1 MRAGRASWTAEITA
15 IIRATE
21 SIKPAGEGLFFDPY
35 AACFLHASIR
45 LLLKI
50 RWLTLAMVW
59 FAIDRRFPGASVTTA
74 SRIRFIDDC
83 LKQNLHKRID
93 QVVIL
98 GAGYDS
104 RAYRFSGLKSKR
116 VFEVDHP
123 TTQKLKKEKVSRIFG
138 GLPDHVAY
146 VPADFENDNL
156 INRLAGAGYKND
168 VRTLF
173 IWEAVSKYLAP
184 NAVKD
189 LLSAVSANSCRRSA
203 IVFDYLFQ
211 SMVDGRSG
219 GALAQKI
226 LAFQAKKGEPF
237 IFGLPE
243 KNPEQFVIASGF
255 SSVKHFSAA
264 RIKRMYVSGMNRAKE
279 FHPFWG
285 IIHATI

>member
-21 SIKPAGEGLFFDPY
+21 SIRPVGDGLVFDPY
-35 AACFLHASIR
+35 AACFLHPSIR

-74 SRIRFIDDC
+74 SRIRFVDDC
-83 LKQNLHKRID
+83 LKQNLHERID

-104 RAYRFSGLKSKR
+104 RAYRFSELKSKR

-146 VPADFENDNL
+146 VPVDFENDNL
-156 INRLAGAGYKND
+156 MNRLIGVGYKND

-173 IWEAVSKYLAP
+173 IWEAVSKYLTSG
-184 NAVKD
+184 AVKD
-189 LLSAVSANSCRRSA
+189 LLSAVSANSGKGSA

-211 SMVDGRSG
+211 SMVSGRSG

-226 LAFQAKKGEPF
+226 LAFQARKGEPF
-237 IFGLPE
+237 VFGLPE
-243 KNPEQFVIASGF
+243 KNPERFILASGF
-255 SSVKHFSAA
+255 SSVKNFSAE
-264 RIKRMYVSGMNRAKE
+264 RIKRTHLNGISRAKD

-285 IIHATI
+285 IIHATV